1 MREDGEDVR
10 TPHGGRKLEEAY
22 FSTGAN
28 AFLELE
34 LAKEVGA
41 HGMVELGRL
50 RRRKARA
57 LSFGSKTRRSSSLSS
72 SSSSSSS
79 SMGGAI
85 MSFMPS
91 TSSSAAGSEV
101 VLVKWDPSN
110 PYAPTYEELSNA
122 FWCAHDPRLDPP
134 VQGMNASMI
143 YVTTDAQCETAQRML
158 SKKIEELGEGVL
170 TCIESAVEFVFE
182 PAPPS
187 KQKVLERRASEDG
200 SSPEHHRA
208 GPIGTIIGTINHT
221 FHFAVDWTKILAV
234 DSTVWALKKFSGKA
248 SSVA

>member
-1 MREDGEDVR
+1 MGEDAEDVR
-10 TPHGGRKLEEAY
+10 TPHGGRRLEEAY

-34 LAKEVGA
+34 LAKEVGP
-41 HGMVELGRL
+41 HGLVELGRL
-50 RRRKARA
+50 RGARGARA
-57 LSFGSKTRRSSSLSS
+57 LSFGSRKRRSSSLSS
-72 SSSSSSS
+72 SSSLSASSSS
-79 SMGGAI
+79 LSA
-85 MSFMPS
+85 
-91 TSSSAAGSEV
+91 SAAGREV

-110 PYAPTYEELSNA
+110 PYAPTYEEVSEA
-122 FWCAHDPRLDPP
+122 FWRAHDPRLDPP
-134 VQGMNASMI
+134 VEGTNASMI
-143 YVTTDAQCETAQRML
+143 FVTTDAQCETAQRML

-182 PAPPS
+182 PAPQS

-200 SSPEHHRA
+200 SSPEHRRA
-208 GPIGTIIGTINHT
+208 GPMGTIIGTINHT